1 MKNMSLQA
9 KIIIVLA
16 ITVSIATIILSFMFI
31 QDFRKTA
38 LNVMFYKARAIG
50 RMAENARVATGLL
63 YTENAFNSKR
73 LLTDAQQALAGLT
86 VSSEEFFS
94 KLRQTTYYNT
104 IPVVS
109 AFNVALKGSEESHFK
124 FKPTRF
130 DARNPDFNPVSD
142 VEKNL
147 LRELKSS
154 PSGEVKQ
161 IDDEANVFRYMRAVK
176 LTKDCLI
183 CHGKANDDPSRPNTD
198 IDPIGF
204 RKDGK
209 QVGDMHGAFQ
219 IIIDLG
225 PLDEQMRSATMMAVV
240 TTIIVILISCGLV
253 VLFLR
258 KTVFKP
264 IETVSRQMFE
274 GADQVSAA
282 SNQVSDASQTLSEG
296 SVSQASSLEETSSA
310 LEEMASQTRQNAD
323 NANLANDL
331 VTKTRSEAEEG
342 SKTMDGMIESM
353 KAINTSSEEIS
364 KIIKVIEEI
373 AFQTNLLALNAAVEA
388 ARAGEH
394 GKGFAVVAEEVRN
407 LAQRS
412 AAAAKDTATLIE
424 DAVKKAEDGSSMANQ
439 ASEMLEGIVGNV
451 KKVADLV
458 GEIATASNEQALGV
472 EQTNNAVS
480 EMDKITQANAA
491 TAEES
496 AASAEELSAQ
506 SESLKEIVNQL
517 NAIIYGEAG
526 NGKTQLPAKRP
537 DLLLKPV
544 VSKKVKEEKAI
555 PMNDDFEDF

>member
-1 MKNMSLQA
+1 MKNMSLQV
-9 KIIIVLA
+9 KIILVLA
-16 ITVSIATIILSFMFI
+16 LTVSIATIILSFVFI
-31 QDFRKTA
+31 RDIKKTA
-38 LNVMFYKARAIG
+38 LSVMFYKARAIG
-50 RMAENARVATGLL
+50 RMAENARVATGYLN
-63 YTENAFNSKR
+63 TQNAFNTER
-73 LLTDAQQALAGLT
+73 LLKEAQQSLAGLT
-86 VSSEEFFS
+86 VGSEEFFS
-94 KLRQTTYYNT
+94 KLRQTVYYNT

-109 AFNVALKGSEESHFK
+109 AFNAALNGAEESHFQ

-130 DARNPDFNPVSD
+130 DARNPNYNPVTD
-142 VEKNL
+142 IEKDL
-147 LRELKSS
+147 LRELQSS
-154 PSGEVKQ
+154 AAGEVKHV
-161 IDDEANVFRYMRAVK
+161 DNKANVFRYMRAVK

-183 CHGKANDDPSRPNTD
+183 CHGKVNDDPLRPDTD
-198 IDPIGF
+198 VDPIGF
-204 RKDGK
+204 KKDGK
-209 QVGDMHGAFQ
+209 AIGDMHGAFQ

-225 PLDEQMRSATMMAVV
+225 PLDKQMNSAIIMAAV

-253 VLFLR
+253 VLYLR

-264 IETVSRQMFE
+264 IETVSKQMFD

-310 LEEMASQTRQNAD
+310 LEEMSSQTRQNAD
-323 NANLANDL
+323 NASLANDL
-331 VTKTRSEAEEG
+331 VTKTRSEAQEG
-342 SKTMDGMIESM
+342 SKTMEGMIESM

-424 DAVKKAEDGSSMANQ
+424 DAVKKAEDGSATANQ
-439 ASEMLEGIVGNV
+439 AGAMLDGIVANV

-506 SESLKEIVNQL
+506 SESLKEIVSHL
-517 NAIIYGEAG
+517 NSIIYGTTG
-526 NGKTQLPAKRP
+526 NGATRPPAKRP

-544 VSKKVKEEKAI
+544 ASKKQKGEKTI
-555 PMNDDFEDF
+555 PMEGDFDDF